1 MLKTSPNDAQNVK
14 VWNTLIQQC
23 MSAGKY
29 KLAYSL
35 FVDMGR
41 RGFKPSFRTY
51 GTMMSGYARIED
63 WSQYSKQ
70 LENVDAVYQRMI
82 DYLQSS
88 RDLSRSERPTYLFP
102 VALYIEILGNAGRQQ
117 DAFDVFHE
125 LPQDGLLAPNDKIY
139 SSLLSAVAK
148 RAPSSDSPEDKES
161 ARSQSINEV
170 TYVWRRIARSSELD
184 PDFTLTVRAVEAAIS
199 VLATGKADEQKLLF
213 EIIREYFGLTRP
225 TEAGVTP
232 KLELNHQALS
242 TVL

>member
-1 MLKTSPNDAQNVK
+1 MLQTSPNDAQNVK

-51 GTMMSGYARIED
+51 GTTMSGYARIED

-102 VALYIEILGNAGRQQ
+102 VAP
-117 DAFDVFHE
+117 V
-125 LPQDGLLAPNDKIY
+125 
-139 SSLLSAVAK
+139 
-148 RAPSSDSPEDKES
+148 
-161 ARSQSINEV
+161 SI
-170 TYVWRRIARSSELD
+170 
-184 PDFTLTVRAVEAAIS
+184 
-199 VLATGKADEQKLLF
+199 G
-213 EIIREYFGLTRP
+213 TRP
-225 TEAGVTP
+225 DTGLPARGHACQRTYGRT
-232 KLELNHQALS
+232 LEQAQRDS
-242 TVL
+242 SNARRERSEC